1 MWLVTYV
8 FVYTFRHTSFCT
20 TRHRVFAVPVD
31 KAVSPGEAE
40 GVGRQMDHRPGRRD
54 EGNERSAFL
63 TSLLIATLIILAP
76 NEKPRVINHS
86 KAGEAVP

>member
-1 MWLVTYV
+1 M
-8 FVYTFRHTSFCT
+8 
-20 TRHRVFAVPVD
+20 PVD

-40 GVGRQMDHRPGRRD
+40 GVVRQMYHRPGRRD
-54 EGNERSAFL
+54 EGNERSTFL

-86 KAGEAVP
+86 KAGEAVPREDRLTASLHGFTSFVKQ